1 MWIAVDR
8 SRGIPLIRQVYD
20 HIRGQILCGAL
31 QAGEKLPSTRELAAD
46 LHISRNVALEAYD
59 QLFAEG
65 FLESR
70 QGSGTYVA
78 DGTYLEASQRE
89 AFQPLADGQE
99 EHDDVIDF
107 RSGIPALDLFPRKLW
122 GQLAQRVCAEA
133 SDSVFGYDHPEGRS
147 ELRMVLARYLRKT
160 RGIRCHPDQVVITSG
175 AAQAFSLLA
184 RVLLT
189 PGDEVCIED
198 PTMYEV
204 QLIFSSFG
212 ASLIPVPVDEHGMR
226 TELLPAQK
234 NPRFVFVTPSH
245 QFPLG
250 GILPIQRR
258 VQLIQF
264 ARTSGCYI
272 VEDDYDSEF
281 RYRGTPVSSLQELE
295 PGRVLYVGTCSKIL
309 SPALRLGYL
318 VLPPTLVKQC
328 RSIKRL
334 MDLHSP
340 TLDQLTLAHFIERGH
355 LERHIVKM
363 KRIYRERREVLINAL
378 LTSFPEQVSLFGDA
392 TGLHLVVEFRGVTF
406 TTHVLEMIEKAG
418 VRVYPVEHHALSKG
432 AHESKCILGYGNL
445 TNAEIERGIR
455 RLHLLQE

>member
-1 MWIAVDR
+1 MTI
-8 SRGIPLIRQVYD
+8 
-20 HIRGQILCGAL
+20 
-31 QAGEKLPSTRELAAD
+31 
-46 LHISRNVALEAYD
+46 
-59 QLFAEG
+59 
-65 FLESR
+65 
-70 QGSGTYVA
+70 
-78 DGTYLEASQRE
+78 RE

-107 RSGIPALDLFPRKLW
+107 RSGISALDLFPRKLW

-133 SDSVFGYDHPEGRS
+133 SDSVFGYDHPEGRP

-175 AAQAFSLLA
+175 ATQAFSLVA

-204 QLIFSSFG
+204 RLIFSSFG

-264 ARTSGCYI
+264 ARTSG
-272 VEDDYDSEF
+272 S
-281 RYRGTPVSSLQELE
+281 
-295 PGRVLYVGTCSKIL
+295 
-309 SPALRLGYL
+309 YL
-318 VLPPTLVKQC
+318 
-328 RSIKRL
+328 
-334 MDLHSP
+334 
-340 TLDQLTLAHFIERGH
+340 
-355 LERHIVKM
+355 
-363 KRIYRERREVLINAL
+363 NAL

-392 TGLHLVVEFRGVTF
+392 TGLHLVAEFHGVTF

-445 TNAEIERGIR
+445 TNEEIEQGIR
-455 RLHLLQE
+455 RLQSVLFLVHSHKRL